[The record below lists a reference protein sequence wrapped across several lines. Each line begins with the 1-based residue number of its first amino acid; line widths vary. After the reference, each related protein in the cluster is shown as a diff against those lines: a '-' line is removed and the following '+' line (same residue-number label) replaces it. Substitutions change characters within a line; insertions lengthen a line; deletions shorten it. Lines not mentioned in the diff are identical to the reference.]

1 MSWGYATSLPRA
13 KRRRPAVVVVR
24 ATAVVVADA
33 VVKVAVM
40 GMAAVVDT
48 VMAAVVVDAD
58 AESNKNRQ
66 SSLVFLPFLG
76 VGFNSW

>member
-1 MSWGYATSLPRA
+1 M
-13 KRRRPAVVVVR
+13 VVR